1 MVEEQIYQLNEGFD
15 SKMEEVNQS
24 ILQGQKNMEKAALN
38 LELKMEAKIID
49 KCSSL
54 DAVTTNVRL

>member
-1 MVEEQIYQLNEGFD
+1 
-15 SKMEEVNQS
+15 
-24 ILQGQKNMEKAALN
+24 